1 MFKFSSRDGWHRSV
15 IMNKRILV
23 VGSGAAGMTAA
34 SSAREQDAQ
43 AEITVV
49 TEDRYVAYSPCAI
62 PFVIDGTI
70 SDFDSIVMHTPDF
83 YREEKSIE
91 VLTQTMATTVDIE
104 KKACVLSN
112 GTTRMFD
119 ALVIATGGSVM
130 VPPVEGVRLPGVF
143 GVRSIDDGK
152 AIQAASIS
160 AITVAIVGAGVI
172 GLEMALA
179 MKKLGKHVIVVE
191 MLPQVVPRILDADMA
206 EVVQRHC
213 ESKGLR
219 FILKTPLGK
228 VLGKERVEGIVAGNE
243 NIASDMVIL
252 ATGVRPNL
260 EIPNQLGLEIGA
272 LGGVRVSPSLHPYRK
287 GRPMKDLYLAG
298 DVIMCDSEA
307 INGPTMS
314 QLGSS
319 AVRQGK
325 VAGINAA
332 GGQALYPGSLGSW
345 ISQLGDMQV
354 AGSGLSRGL
363 ADYYGVTIAEGKAV
377 GLTRARYYPGGRQI
391 TVKLM
396 AERSSRRIV
405 GAQIVGGE
413 EVTGRINWL
422 SGAILARV
430 TVEEFV
436 SNYENAYCPPTSMVK
451 DVVVSAAEDLLKKL

>member
-1 MFKFSSRDGWHRSV
+1 MS
-15 IMNKRILV
+15 KRILV

-49 TEDRYVAYSPCAI
+49 TEDYHISYSPCAI

-70 SDFDSIVMHTPDF
+70 KDFESIVMHTPEF
-83 YREEKSIE
+83 YKNQRNIE
-91 VLTQTMATTVDIE
+91 VLTQTKATSVDSE
-104 KKACVLSN
+104 RKACVLSN
-112 GTTRMFD
+112 GTTKTYD
-119 ALVIATGGSVM
+119 ALIIATGGSVM

-143 GVRSIDDGK
+143 SVRSIDDGE
-152 AIQAASIS
+152 AIQAAVRNVSSVVI
-160 AITVAIVGAGVI
+160 AGAGVI
-172 GLEMALA
+172 GLEMAIAL
-179 MKKLGKHVIVVE
+179 KKLGKHVIVVE

-213 ESKGLR
+213 ESIGLR
-219 FILKTPLGK
+219 FILKTPLGR
-228 VLGKERVEGIVAGNE
+228 VIGKERVEEVMAGSE
-243 NIASDMVIL
+243 KLASDMVIL

-260 EIPNQLGLEIGA
+260 ELPNQLGLEIGA
-272 LGGVRVSPSLHPYRK
+272 LGGVRVSPSLQPYRK
-287 GRPMKDLYLAG
+287 GRPVKDIYLAG
-298 DVIMCDSEA
+298 DVIMCDSAA

-332 GGQALYPGSLGSW
+332 GGHALYPGSLGSW
-345 ISQLGDMQV
+345 ISQLGDLQA
-354 AGSGLSRGL
+354 AGTGLSRGL
-363 ADYYGVTIAEGKAV
+363 ADYYGVSIAEGKAV

-430 TVEEFV
+430 AVEEFV
-436 SNYENAYCPPTSMVK
+436 ASYENAYCPPTSMVK
-451 DVVVSAAEDLLKKL
+451 DVVVSAAEDLQKRL